1 MHSQPPRLA
10 RPGMRALRK
19 PETPQDSPSRSP
31 WRPLPPAGQ
40 RRAHGS
46 PARAEESCPLGGS
59 SWDLVTAEG
68 WTGGGRKQRAAG
80 SYTSSSA
87 RPQQLPLPEGS
98 GSAPTLLRV
107 PCTQLRHRAVGRPPP
122 GSPERSPCCLLPGTG
137 WAPRSR
143 GHLVATR
150 VGTQHAVAFWTLRRQ
165 ASRRWYGFP
174 GTATTSN
181 TDWKAL
187 RSSSSSIWC
196 R

>member
-1 MHSQPPRLA
+1 
-10 RPGMRALRK
+10 MRALREPK
-19 PETPQDSPSRSP
+19 TPQDPAPRSP

-40 RRAHGS
+40 RRADGS
-46 PARAEESCPLGGS
+46 PARAEESWPPGGS

-68 WTGGGRKQRAAG
+68 WAGGGRKQPAAG
-80 SYTSSSA
+80 SHTSSSA
-87 RPQQLPLPEGS
+87 RPATTSSHPARTQAQPQR
-98 GSAPTLLRV
+98 LLRV
-107 PCTQLRHRAVGRPPP
+107 PCTQPRHHAAGQPPP
-122 GSPERSPCCLLPGTG
+122 GSPERSPCRPLPGTG

-143 GHLVATR
+143 GHLVATCM
-150 VGTQHAVAFWTLRRQ
+150 GTQHVAALWTLRRQ
-165 ASRRWYGFP
+165 ASRWWYGFP